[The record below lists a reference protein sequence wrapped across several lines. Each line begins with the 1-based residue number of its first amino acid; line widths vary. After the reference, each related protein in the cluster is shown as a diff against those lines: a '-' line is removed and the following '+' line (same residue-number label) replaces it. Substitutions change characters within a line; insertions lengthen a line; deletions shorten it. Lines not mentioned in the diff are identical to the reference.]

1 MSFAGVLTRLFY
13 LLFRQRHAFFAFVCS
28 VSLLM
33 NSVNAG
39 DVLWAINCGGEEHT
53 DVHGIHYEADSSDIG
68 VESDHGKSLV
78 IQRVVPQDQ
87 ILYQTERYHKSTFGY
102 DIPVHRDGEYV
113 VVIKF
118 SEVWFTAP
126 NQKVSLDLDLD
137 PISESRFRDLLI

>member
-1 MSFAGVLTRLFY
+1 MSFAVVIRSIFSLAC
-13 LLFRQRHAFFAFVCS
+13 RQRLVVFAFVFS
-28 VSLLM
+28 ISLLL

-39 DVLWAINCGGEEHT
+39 EVLWAINCGGDEHT

-68 VESDHGKSLV
+68 VESDHGKSLM

-102 DIPVHRDGEYV
+102 DMPVHRDGEYV

-126 NQKVSLDLDLD
+126 NQKVSNMVNLNFAQINMTS
-137 PISESRFRDLLI
+137 PIK